1 MGDIKLGESFNSKP
15 REFLIVRNLKQ
26 SNTLMTLAQDEAESD
41 AVLKHISLQRDE
53 LLEHYVRAQKLAL
66 ALWQNNL
73 TKGKGKFFRV
83 WKSCLKDVGRDE
95 KQSEV
100 IQAVEELTVIKEKA
114 RGIERENQTLST
126 ENEELRQF
134 SMDGF
139 KIAQNVS
146 TLSAEREKLTCDLAD
161 QAQMIKQ
168 LLEEN
173 KRL

>member
-1 MGDIKLGESFNSKP
+1 MS
-15 REFLIVRNLKQ
+15 
-26 SNTLMTLAQDEAESD
+26 LAQDEAESD
-41 AVLKHISLQRDE
+41 AVLKHLSLQRDE
-53 LLEHYVRAQKLAL
+53 LLEHYVRAQKLGL
-66 ALWQNNL
+66 SLCMNNH

-83 WKSCLKDVGRDE
+83 WQNCKKNIERDE
-95 KQSEV
+95 KQVGV
-100 IQAVEELTVIKEKA
+100 IEAVDELTIIKEKA
-114 RGIERENQTLST
+114 RAIEKENSTLAT

-146 TLSAEREKLTCDLAD
+146 SLSNEREKLTCDLAD

-173 KRL
+173 KRLQYSLDQVMSGNQENM